1 MQEVISQMQ
10 SLSRLLRIVPL
21 VTAMSTMAHGQS
33 TVIPYAAEEVEHD
46 SNIFYLPSNFPVP
59 QGNGG
64 PTFADNWLRSLA
76 GLDATYL
83 WDRQKF
89 FATAEVRR
97 FDYDHFSYLDHT
109 EVLVHAG
116 MDWQLTNLLDGVIDY
131 RHERSAVP
139 FQDLV
144 DSTQLFLQ
152 TEDVGSASI
161 NVHVSPEW
169 LLETQAKYRELD
181 SPRPQALDLSLHE
194 SSVEE
199 SARYLGVAH
208 LSAGLDLKYLNGQ
221 YENDPSVPTLPY
233 HQGTAQLAAEY
244 DVAGLTRFN
253 GAVGYTRRS
262 QIGGDVSGI
271 TGAIGYQQQITG
283 KTSIDLELNRA
294 VNSYITT
301 AGSEVDSSASLMFVW
316 RATYKINVNAG
327 YTWTENNYPQTPL
340 LAGVPLPAVDAN
352 RVDHV
357 QLASME
363 VDYQILHWLSVR
375 SYARYQTRH
384 SNLEDFQY
392 NATSFGIEFQA
403 RQSKFQAKQGK
414 PN

>member
-1 MQEVISQMQ
+1 
-10 SLSRLLRIVPL
+10 
-21 VTAMSTMAHGQS
+21 MAHGQS
-33 TVIPYAAEEVEHD
+33 TVIPYAAEEVEHN
-46 SNIFYLPSNFPVP
+46 SNVFYLPSNGPVP

-64 PTFADNWLRSLA
+64 PTFSDDWLRSLA

-109 EVLVHAG
+109 EWLVHAG

-152 TEDVGSASI
+152 TEDVASASI
-161 NVHVSPEW
+161 NVHVTPEW
-169 LLETQAKYRELD
+169 RLETQAKYHELD

-194 SSVEE
+194 WSFGE

-208 LSAGLDLKYLNGQ
+208 LSAGLDLKYLKGEYQ
-221 YENDPSVPTLPY
+221 HDPSVATPPY
-233 HQGTAQLAAEY
+233 HQNTAELAAEY
-244 DVAGLTRFN
+244 DVGGTTRFN

-262 QIGGDVSGI
+262 QFGGDVSGI
-271 TGAIGYQQQITG
+271 TGAIGYERQITG
-283 KTSIDLELNRA
+283 RTSIDLELNRA

-301 AGSEVDSSASLMFVW
+301 AGSEVDSSASLTVAW
-316 RATYKINVNAG
+316 RATYKITVNAG
-327 YTWTENNYPQTPL
+327 YTWTENNYPQTPQ

-357 QLASME
+357 QLAAIE

-375 SYARYQTRH
+375 PYARYQTRH

-392 NATSFGIEFQA
+392 NATSYGIEFRA
-403 RQSKFQAKQGK
+403 RQSKFQSKQGK